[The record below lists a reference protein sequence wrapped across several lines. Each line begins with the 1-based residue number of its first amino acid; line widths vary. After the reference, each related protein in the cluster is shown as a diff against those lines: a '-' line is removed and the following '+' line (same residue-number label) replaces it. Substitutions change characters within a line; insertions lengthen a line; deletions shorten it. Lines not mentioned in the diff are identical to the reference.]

1 MKFLVLLLMFFTIS
15 ALLIIS
21 NHNLYI
27 YEKEN
32 MQIFSEIYVEWLEG
46 VYSSVKNITGEVV
59 KQTWLP
65 E

>member
-1 MKFLVLLLMFFTIS
+1 MFFTIS